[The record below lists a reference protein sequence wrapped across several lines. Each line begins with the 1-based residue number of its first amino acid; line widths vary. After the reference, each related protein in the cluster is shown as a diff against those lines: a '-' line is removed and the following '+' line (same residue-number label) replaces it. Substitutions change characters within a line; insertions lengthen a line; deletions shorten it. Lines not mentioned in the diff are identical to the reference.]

1 MLLGDVPWY
10 VHGLN
15 LIVLLIGIF
24 MILLVLLVTS
34 AAYLDIT
41 HPVANPFG

>member
-1 MLLGDVPWY
+1 VPVAYAFIALL
-10 VHGLN
+10 
-15 LIVLLIGIF
+15 
-24 MILLVLLVTS
+24 ILLVSS